1 LIELSALATDP
12 MINPL
17 DMQMGRIVEII
28 HDGVI
33 YNSVLSGREVASG
46 VVKLIFGTIR
56 LELTSYLK
64 GRY

>member
-1 LIELSALATDP
+1 
-12 MINPL
+12 
-17 DMQMGRIVEII
+17 MQMGRIVEII

-46 VVKLIFGTIR
+46 VIKLIFGTIR